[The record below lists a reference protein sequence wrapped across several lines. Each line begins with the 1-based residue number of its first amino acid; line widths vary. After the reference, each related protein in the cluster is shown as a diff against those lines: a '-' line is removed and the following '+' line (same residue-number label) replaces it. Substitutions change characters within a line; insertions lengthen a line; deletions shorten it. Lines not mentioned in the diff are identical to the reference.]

1 MLTQGRAVGTRLGMY
16 VLRILKTKQNK
27 AFVLTVQENSGTIG
41 QGVSKWDSLGIT
53 GQLSNKQEASNMYW
67 CSGIH
72 AYLNREVGWRRW
84 QKSKSLDIFKEE

>member
-1 MLTQGRAVGTRLGMY
+1 MFTQGRAVGTRLGMY
-16 VLRILKTKQNK
+16 VLHILKTKQNK

>member
-1 MLTQGRAVGTRLGMY
+1 MLTQGRAVEHAWVWQ
-16 VLRILKTKQNK
+16 VLHIENKTKQGLCADSTGEFWNNR
-27 AFVLTVQENSGTIG
+27 A
-41 QGVSKWDSLGIT
+41 GVSKWDSLGIT